1 MNKLMVYYQYRY
13 IIQLKMIIYIKSS
26 ITKNSNCKNTI
37 TLLNS
42 DYLISELLYYSY
54 EVFLYGNP
62 I

>member
-13 IIQLKMIIYIKSS
+13 IIQLKMIIYI

-37 TLLNS
+37 TLINS

>member
-13 IIQLKMIIYIKSS
+13 IIQLKMIIYI
-26 ITKNSNCKNTI
+26 ITKNSSCKNTI

>member
-1 MNKLMVYYQYRY
+1 
-13 IIQLKMIIYIKSS
+13 MIIYIKNS
-26 ITKNSNCKNTI
+26 ITKNSSCKNTI